1 MEDSTMEDSTMEDR
15 ETAMFGLH
23 ASIEPQR
30 QWLRGDVALAFAC
43 AAGLLVM
50 SVNDLGSGR
59 RCP

>member
-1 MEDSTMEDSTMEDR
+1 
-15 ETAMFGLH
+15 MFGLH

-43 AAGLLVM
+43 AAGLLVK
-50 SVNDLGSGR
+50 SVNDLGTGR